1 MEYPQTN
8 SGDQPLQQGEQCSVS
23 SCTPGETVGEMVTK
37 DISKAAVFT
46 KYGIDF
52 CCGGKKTLRQAC
64 YEKQLDYNQV
74 MQDLSQSGQLLHTAN
89 LPYHQWPLDF
99 LAEYIVNVHH
109 NYTRE
114 KLPELSAYAS
124 RVESKHAGK
133 NPELAEIRSLV
144 TEIALELGTHL
155 QKEENVL
162 FPMITQLS
170 KAAISHG
177 PAPRMGMG
185 IEHPVSRMILEHEQA
200 GAILQKIRE
209 LTNNFTPP
217 EYACIT
223 WKVFYQT
230 LVAFEADL
238 HVHIHL
244 ENNILFPGALK
255 LVNAQ

>member
-1 MEYPQTN
+1 MEYLQTN
-8 SGDQPLQQGEQCSVS
+8 SGEQPLQQADQCSV
-23 SCTPGETVGEMVTK
+23 SCTPGETVGEMVAK

-52 CCGGKKTLRQAC
+52 CCGGKKTLRQVC
-64 YEKQLDYNQV
+64 YEKKLDYNEV
-74 MQDLSQSGQLLHTAN
+74 MDDLNRSAQTLHVNN
-89 LPYHQWPLDF
+89 LPYHQWPLEF

-114 KLPELSAYAS
+114 KLPELASYAAK
-124 RVESKHAGK
+124 VESKHAGK
-133 NPELAEIRSLV
+133 NPELTEIKALV
-144 TEIALELGTHL
+144 IEIALELGAHL

-170 KAAISHG
+170 KAAQ
-177 PAPRMGMG
+177 ANAAQPRLGLG

-200 GAILQKIRE
+200 GSMLHRIRE
-209 LTNNFTPP
+209 LTNDFTPP

-230 LVAFEADL
+230 LAAFESDL

-255 LVNAQ
+255 LVSMK